1 MNSNAPE
8 EATETA
14 KRFVSGLVLDREL
27 SPRARLGSNH
37 VRQLAEALRAGATL
51 PPIVVERE
59 TSRVVDGFHRV
70 EAHRRVQGRE
80 ALVDAIEKEYA
91 TEADL
96 FEDAVRL
103 NSAHGSRLA
112 PYDHLRC
119 ATIAQKLSIEPSRL
133 AAALSVRP
141 SYVGDLTARRTG
153 TEMTTRAAIP
163 LKRTI
168 EHMRGRNITPAQIE
182 ANDKL
187 GGQDQA
193 FYIGQ
198 LNILAENNLFDL
210 DNERVRE
217 GLRRL
222 EANLQRLDFSQHA
235 E

>member
-1 MNSNAPE
+1 MSSSGPE
-8 EATETA
+8 AGTSTAT
-14 KRFVSGLVLDREL
+14 RFISGLVLDREL

-70 EAHRRVQGRE
+70 EAHRRVWGRE
-80 ALVDAIEKEYA
+80 ALVEAIERDY
-91 TEADL
+91 TDEAEL

-112 PYDHLRC
+112 PYDQVRC
-119 ATIAQKLSIEPSRL
+119 AAIAQTLSIDPDRL

-153 TEMTTRAAIP
+153 TDLTTRAAIP

-168 EHMRGRNITPAQIE
+168 EHMRGRDLTPDQIE
-182 ANDKL
+182 ANAKL

-193 FYIGQ
+193 FYVGQ
-198 LNILAENNLFDL
+198 LNLLAENDLFDL
-210 DNERVRE
+210 ENERVRE

-222 EANLQRLDFSQHA
+222 ESNLERLDFS
-235 E
+235 ESGG